1 MALKKS
7 GASQSFIPVCAG
19 VLLLA
24 LPLLAADYFPP
35 PDSEGGW
42 RTLKDAS
49 QIRKLAG
56 MDLTKLNYAFEY
68 ASRSSQH
75 GGLLVVRHGYL
86 VYEKYYGKGSRV
98 ATPVVAS
105 CAKAF
110 TSIACGIMLHE
121 YKDKFPL
128 GLDTKV
134 FTSEYLPEAFPLD
147 DPRKA
152 DITLGQLL
160 SMAAGLHGEGGN
172 PGFVNGVPSV
182 KLEPLGG
189 GRGRRSTEPGQP
201 PRPFD
206 PNQQD
211 QSALHTPLWT
221 DPGAGYSYT
230 SQSPHI
236 ASIVLRHVTGMEL
249 QEYLDKT
256 LAQPE
261 GWGQWGWGVYRGDN
275 KIHTPGGADIAL
287 HSTDFLR
294 FEYAMLHNGR
304 WGDRQLIP
312 ADYVEACGKPSRYQK
327 HAPMSLMWEIN
338 ADGHVAGAPRDTFF
352 KSGGGGFG
360 IVVIPSLDV
369 VIYKM
374 AGDDRQ
380 YNPSLTHIPQDY
392 KYYDGSRDN
401 WKPAERSQFSDGPIG
416 TDDGLRRVIEMVV
429 AAVDH

>member
-1 MALKKS
+1 MQLTQAVPSRNVRVIAALL
-7 GASQSFIPVCAG
+7 
-19 VLLLA
+19 VLF
-24 LPLLAADYFPP
+24 PLAASAEDDYFPP
-35 PDSEGGW
+35 PDREGGW
-42 RTLKDAS
+42 RTLKDSA
-49 QIRKLAG
+49 QIRKVAG
-56 MDLTKLNYAFEY
+56 MDLTRLDYAFEY

-98 ATPVVAS
+98 ANPVVAS
-105 CAKAF
+105 CGKAF

-121 YKDKFPL
+121 YKDKFPQ

-134 FTSEYLPEAFPLD
+134 FTEQYLPEAFPLD

-152 DITLGQLL
+152 DIALGQLL

-172 PGFVNGVPSV
+172 PGFENAA
-182 KLEPLGG
+182 
-189 GRGRRSTEPGQP
+189 

-236 ASIVLRHVTGMEL
+236 ASIVLRHITGMEM
-249 QEYLDKT
+249 QDYINEK
-256 LAQPE
+256 LAKPE
-261 GWGQWGWGVYRGDN
+261 GWGEWGYGVYRGEN

-287 HSTDFLR
+287 HATDFLR
-294 FEYAMLHNGR
+294 FEYAILHGGK
-304 WGDRQLIP
+304 WGKQQLIP
-312 ADYVEACGKPSRYQK
+312 ADYVAACGKPTPYQK
-327 HAPMSLMWEIN
+327 HAPMSLMWEVN
-338 ADGHVAGAPRDTFF
+338 ADGHVAGAPRDAFF

-360 IVVIPSLDV
+360 VVVIPSLDM

-380 YNPSLTHIPQDY
+380 YNQAATHIPQDY
-392 KYYDGSRDN
+392 KYYDGWRDN
-401 WKPAERSQFSDGPIG
+401 WKPAERSQFSDGSIG
-416 TDDGLRRVIEMVV
+416 TDDGLRRTIEMVV
-429 AAVDH
+429 AAVVQ